1 MYLRE
6 PRLAAGLLLATG
18 LTLVLRFA
26 SVLIAAWR
34 AIGEVGDVGSA
45 GVIGLLGGA
54 IVLAAGA

>member
-1 MYLRE
+1 
-6 PRLAAGLLLATG
+6 
-18 LTLVLRFA
+18 
-26 SVLIAAWR
+26 VLIAAWR